1 MSEIVNAL
9 DAIEARSNSTGGAAS
24 AEDTAT
30 MLAAL
35 RSVEEMARMWE
46 EYSVHKRA
54 FADTVPEEVSDS
66 LRDSADDMLDS
77 ANKIR
82 WSLSALKESAQ

>member
-1 MSEIVNAL
+1 MSEITDSL
-9 DAIEARSNSTGGAAS
+9 DNIQERAKSSGGS
-24 AEDTAT
+24 ATPEDTAV
-30 MLAAL
+30 MIAAL
-35 RSVEEMARMWE
+35 RKAEELAQIWE
-46 EYSVHKRA
+46 DYSVHKRA

-82 WSLSALKESAQ
+82 WSLAALKGR

>member
-1 MSEIVNAL
+1 MSEITDSL
-9 DAIEARSNSTGGAAS
+9 DNIQERAKSSGGS
-24 AEDTAT
+24 ATPEDTAA
-30 MLAAL
+30 MIAAL
-35 RSVEEMARMWE
+35 RKAEELAQIWE
-46 EYSVHKRA
+46 DYSVHKRA

-82 WSLSALKESAQ
+82 WSLAALKGR